1 MNMRQLLALSICLM
15 AAAALADP
23 VHERIASERAAAIA
37 KFTAQDKECRTRFVV
52 ASCVEAAQKE
62 EHLTLGR
69 LRQEELRLDDAKRRE
84 AAAARRQ
91 AVQEKSDAQQS
102 RASEPAPAPLS
113 AHVRHAPNPPS
124 GSGLASP
131 HAELAASSPAER
143 AEFEHS
149 HEAKFDAKARE
160 IEAHRQDVERR
171 NAQRQAQGKTAAPL
185 PDSTGAAASPASAPK

>member
-1 MNMRQLLALSICLM
+1 MNLRRVLALSSCLLTG
-15 AAAALADP
+15 AALADSE
-23 VHERIASERAAAIA
+23 HDRIASERAAAIA
-37 KFTAQDKECRTRFVV
+37 KFTAQDQECRTRFIV

-69 LRQEELRLDDAKRRE
+69 LRQEELRLDDARRHE

-113 AHVRHAPNPPS
+113 AHVRHTPSPSSTPALMPPHVES
-124 GSGLASP
+124 
-131 HAELAASSPAER
+131 AASSPAER
-143 AEFEHS
+143 AAFERA
-149 HEAKFDAKARE
+149 HEAKFEAKARE
-160 IEAHRQDVERR
+160 IEAHRQEVERR

-185 PDSTGAAASPASAPK
+185 PDSTGAAPAPASAPK